1 MTIDQSKLGK
11 HIQEQ
16 MQAIEQDPDVPEGAE
31 INSIITLVEIIDQA
45 SGTRNMRIRSN
56 VPPHVA
62 IGVLEESK
70 MSQLAM
76 LSGQP
81 E

>member
-1 MTIDQSKLGK
+1 MTIDQSKLGQ

-31 INSIITLVEIIDQA
+31 INSIITLVEIIDEA

-62 IGVLEESK
+62 IGFLEEGK
-70 MSQLAM
+70 MTQLAM
-76 LSGQP
+76 LSAPP